1 MWFSFTCKN
10 SIFECMN
17 LEHKVFWIYDHN
29 IIIVHNIIWKKFSEE
44 HVLTRIFQELWE
56 FYYRD
61 HPLSTYALTGMEGV
75 KEKACISCFYDI
87 IILFKRVQ
95 GETGCLKITKF
106 ERTFFMDISILYFT
120 RIHVTFVHVV
130 FQQLFRVYLCINC
143 PLAGVA

>member
-1 MWFSFTCKN
+1 MWFFFTCKN
-10 SIFECMN
+10 SIFEYMN
-17 LEHKVFWIYDHN
+17 LEHKVFWIYDHYCYMDIWSLN

-44 HVLTRIFQELWE
+44 HVLARIFQEL
-56 FYYRD
+56 YHRD
-61 HPLSTYALTGMEGV
+61 HALNTYALTGMERF

-120 RIHVTFVHVV
+120 RIHVIFIYIN
-130 FQQLFRVYLCINC
+130 YLCC
-143 PLAGVA
+143 FSTTL